1 VERLFVSWRRYPV
14 RQRCDYG
21 YRMLD
26 TCCSRIFEGIV
37 CVISFFLIKL
47 LTDPISCF
55 ILIITTELNILVKS
69 AVTMLS
75 SRRKQVVSH
84 VAFGVVV
91 LLDLAAVWIWNLM
104 FELDWDL
111 TISMMISLLV
121 SGCIEALF
129 LMIVL
134 CFIKHDML
142 DSNLFP
148 AVIPIS
154 FLIGNL
160 ALHSIAVFVWG
171 SILSRVVGLHSA
183 TGVAVMV
190 ALMQAFFLVFTF
202 GSARNLAAIRSVM
215 MFRSKD
221 IDKPEVESKSSIVID
236 LSQNSKVDEPI
247 DGSMIELERR
257 EKADPQASM
266 NGVVITTPSSKPEKI
281 GFIVSGLA
289 MVLDLTIIL
298 VFVLTLERNLNL
310 ATSITIAS
318 ILACIELA
326 VLIAT
331 LFLVREFAVGLLP
344 TIVLVLVLMIT
355 IILHLLAIALYL
367 ALSFELIS
375 WTLDF
380 AAGVAITLAFVEA
393 VPLILTFT
401 FLGGFAAVKYVVQ
414 VIVLWI
420 FQLQVVKYVVQVIV
434 QVIALI
440 FQVIKCIAQ
449 IIVMHMLLIRAK
461 YEIGSM
467 QIGVQSTL
475 EKFKGKWEGPPSAN
489 TSSENR
495 NIPIMVQVTEL
506 TVQMMKCIVQVV
518 VMYMLLVRAKC
529 EIGSTIQSILGEFSV
544 KSKGPAISNR
554 QTSTDPQ
561 TAAIL
566 SDLNV
571 ILSLVKSLA
580 VVCIVSFVS
589 LAIPFLIGD
598 TRFQSVF
605 LSLTSFSYL
614 IQISLVTLFLHSYAA
629 LALALAFV
637 RAIGYEGKQENFA
650 PDQETKPLLR
660 GKGLQDEMEK
670 EKKGK
675 EKEYGT
681 FASDLQTT
689 PLLQDEDEI

>member
-1 VERLFVSWRRYPV
+1 
-14 RQRCDYG
+14 
-21 YRMLD
+21 
-26 TCCSRIFEGIV
+26 
-37 CVISFFLIKL
+37 
-47 LTDPISCF
+47 
-55 ILIITTELNILVKS
+55 
-69 AVTMLS
+69 MLS
-75 SRRKQVVSH
+75 SRRKQVVGQ

-91 LLDLAAVWIWNLM
+91 LLDLAAGWIWTLM

-121 SGCIEALF
+121 LGCIEALF
-129 LMIVL
+129 LIAVL

-160 ALHSIAVFVWG
+160 ALHSIAVFVWD
-171 SILSRVVGLHSA
+171 SILSRVVGLHSV
-183 TGVAVMV
+183 TGVAVMF

-202 GSARNLAAIRSVM
+202 GSARNLAAIRSVT
-215 MFRSKD
+215 MFRAKD

-236 LSQNSKVDEPI
+236 LSQNSKIDEPI
-247 DGSMIELERR
+247 DESMIELERR
-257 EKADPQASM
+257 EKVDPQASM
-266 NGVVITTPSSKPEKI
+266 NGVVITTPSSKSDKI

-298 VFVLTLERNLNL
+298 VLVLTLERNANL

-331 LFLVREFAVGLLP
+331 LFLVREFVLGLFS
-344 TIVLVLVLMIT
+344 TIVLALVLMIT
-355 IILHLLAIALYL
+355 VILHLLAIALYL

-393 VPLILTFT
+393 VPLILTFA

-414 VIVLWI
+414 AIVLRI
-420 FQLQVVKYVVQVIV
+420 FQAQAVKYIV
-434 QVIALI
+434 QVIASIFQVI

-449 IIVMHMLLIRAK
+449 IIVMHMLLIRARR
-461 YEIGSM
+461 EIESM
-467 QIGVQSTL
+467 QTGVQSTL
-475 EKFKGKWEGPPSAN
+475 EEFKAKWEGPPSAN
-489 TSSENR
+489 ASSENR

-506 TVQMMKCIVQVV
+506 TVQMMKGIVQVV

-529 EIGSTIQSILGEFSV
+529 EIGSTVQSILDGFRG
-544 KSKGPAISNR
+544 KSKGFAIFNR

-598 TRFQSVF
+598 TEMQSFF
-605 LSLTSFSYL
+605 LSLMSFSYL
-614 IQISLVTLFLHSYAA
+614 VEISLVTLFLHSYAA

-637 RAIGYEGKQENFA
+637 RAVRCTDQSMMRKQ
-650 PDQETKPLLR
+650 R
-660 GKGLQDEMEK
+660 
-670 EKKGK
+670 KGK

-681 FASDLQTT
+681 FASDSQTT
-689 PLLQDEDEI
+689 PLLQDEEDEI